1 MLGNKEAIVMR
12 SPHTATGEEP
22 PLAST
27 REKPTHNNEDPARP
41 KINET
46 NRSVQF
52 SHSVVSGSMGPHGLQ
67 HIRLLCPSPT
77 PRAYSN
83 SCPSSWWCHP
93 TISSSVVP
101 SSSRLQS
108 FLASGSFPMS
118 QFFASGGQSIGVSA
132 SASLLPMNIQNWF
145 PLGWTGW
152 ISLLSKGPSRVFSN
166 ATIQKHQFNLKNF
179 YYPEVTSMLCR
190 KLAYML
196 KNEKINQHF
205 PATQRL
211 LLTARRKFQ
220 IFFLYYVFFNT
231 NHIYSANN
239 FDIYCV
245 TIVNNLPLLILVRC
259 HLL

>member
-1 MLGNKEAIVMR
+1 MQETLPNLGRSTCRGATKPVCCNYWSCAHNHWSPHTAETMLGNKEAIVMR

-27 REKPTHNNEDPARP
+27 REQPMHNNEDPARP

-108 FLASGSFPMS
+108 FLASGSFPMNG
-118 QFFASGGQSIGVSA
+118 FFAYI
-132 SASLLPMNIQNWF
+132 I
-145 PLGWTGW
+145 
-152 ISLLSKGPSRVFSN
+152 
-166 ATIQKHQFNLKNF
+166 TIQKWWRHTGYSQQDPAFWFCLLAGGVASLS
-179 YYPEVTSMLCR
+179 PLGSLWVWGTCVLCMT
-190 KLAYML
+190 LWC
-196 KNEKINQHF
+196 HVPF
-205 PATQRL
+205 PW
-211 LLTARRKFQ
+211 
-220 IFFLYYVFFNT
+220 
-231 NHIYSANN
+231 
-239 FDIYCV
+239 
-245 TIVNNLPLLILVRC
+245 
-259 HLL
+259 